1 MNAPLTAPQQEHAY
15 LSRLGERVRAWRTEH
30 GMTRK
35 ALSLACGVSERYLA
49 QLESGRGN
57 ISVLLL
63 RKVAR
68 AMGVAVEHLVREEE
82 GAARSGRIALIG
94 LRGAGKST
102 LGEKLARSLGL
113 PFVELDREVEKEA
126 GAKLGEVFAMYGQDA
141 FRRFER
147 RALERVLN
155 QNERAVIAAGGSLV
169 TDPDT
174 YKLLLDRCLCV
185 WLRPL
190 LKSTWRASSPRATCG
205 PSRAARPRSTRS
217 ASSSPTASACTVAPT
232 LPSIPPANPCAR
244 AWPKSEKPSDDQ
256 FRNASRALQPLEA
269 LFRGAGGDP
278 HPGRRRGQ
286 GPGARV
292 QAQAQQLR
300 PRRRHRAARCAQ
312 PHPLRASR
320 SEDGGDH
327 ERQEPHLL
335 LRGEHLHARH
345 QQPCVEGELLQV
357 HQRDAQRHRGLE
369 RAFRPQVPRRA
380 QRRHRGRRLRARA
393 RLRRDR
399 DDRRPLLDRQP
410 ARGSPSGRTAWHGRI
425 NQISR

>member
-102 LGEKLARSLGL
+102 LGEKLAHSLGL
-113 PFVELDREVEKEA
+113 AFVELDREVEKEA

-185 WLRPL
+185 WLKTSPEEHMARVIAQGDMRPF
-190 LKSTWRASSPRATCG
+190 KG
-205 PSRAARPRSTRS
+205 RS
-217 ASSSPTASACTVAPT
+217 A
-232 LPSIPPANPCAR
+232 
-244 AWPKSEKPSDDQ
+244 
-256 FRNASRALQPLEA
+256 ALDEI
-269 LFRGAGGDP
+269 
-278 HPGRRRGQ
+278 
-286 GPGARV
+286 
-292 QAQAQQLR
+292 
-300 PRRRHRAARCAQ
+300 
-312 PHPLRASR
+312 
-320 SEDGGDH
+320 
-327 ERQEPHLL
+327 
-335 LRGEHLHARH
+335 
-345 QQPCVEGELLQV
+345 
-357 HQRDAQRHRGLE
+357 
-369 RAFRPQVPRRA
+369 
-380 QRRHRGRRLRARA
+380 RRLLADRERLYGRADVTLDTSGKS
-393 RLRRDR
+393 LRQSLAEIRKAI
-399 DDRRPLLDRQP
+399 Q
-410 ARGSPSGRTAWHGRI
+410 
-425 NQISR
+425 

>member
-1 MNAPLTAPQQEHAY
+1 MTAPLTAPQQEPAY

-82 GAARSGRIALIG
+82 SAARSGRIALIG

-102 LGEKLARSLGL
+102 LGGKLAHSLGL

-126 GAKLGEVFAMYGQDA
+126 GAELGEVFAMYGQDA

-147 RALERVLN
+147 RALQRVLH

-185 WLRPL
+185 WL
-190 LKSTWRASSPRATCG
+190 KASPEEHMARVIAQATCG
-205 PSRAARPRSTRS
+205 PSKAARPRSTRS
-217 ASSSPTASACTVAPT
+217 AGCSPTASACTGAPT
-232 LPSIPPANPCAR
+232 LRSIPPANPRAK
-244 AWPKSEKPSDDQ
+244 AWPKSEKPSNDQ
-256 FRNASRALQPLEA
+256 LRNPSRALQPLEA
-269 LFRGAGGDP
+269 VPREAPGDP
-278 HPGRRRGQ
+278 RPRRGRGQ
-286 GPGARV
+286 APGARV

-300 PRRRHRAARCAQ
+300 PRRRHRAARCPQ

-320 SEDGGDH
+320 SEGGGDH
-327 ERQEPHLL
+327 KRTEPHLL

-345 QQPCVEGELLQV
+345 QKPCVEGVLLQ
-357 HQRDAQRHRGLE
+357 D
-369 RAFRPQVPRRA
+369 
-380 QRRHRGRRLRARA
+380 
-393 RLRRDR
+393 
-399 DDRRPLLDRQP
+399 
-410 ARGSPSGRTAWHGRI
+410 
-425 NQISR
+425 